1 MKDLIFKPF
10 TMFHPRDRDF
20 QSAALIFQSAAL
32 ILLSAALDFRS
43 KALVFRS
50 KALFFQSAG
59 LLFVGPTCSSAGN
72 FLRKR

>member
-20 QSAALIFQSAAL
+20 QSAALDFQSAAL
-32 ILLSAALDFRS
+32 IFLSAALE
-43 KALVFRS
+43 FRS

>member
-43 KALVFRS
+43 KALVF
-50 KALFFQSAG
+50 QSAG
-59 LLFVGPTCSSAGN
+59 LLFIGPTCSSAGYV
-72 FLRKR
+72 LRKR